1 MKKIILFIVIFL
13 IIISG
18 ILYFTY
24 GKELLSILDEKK
36 IYKIENMK
44 TTEINTLEEFKF
56 FDKGIISYNNQK
68 IVYTDFNNK
77 ILWENENTEF
87 SNQIFIAKDYIFK
100 QTNNN
105 ITVYDKSNQMFVMAE
120 IPGNIVNVSRENG
133 KTGMIVK
140 NNGQTLFILN
150 ENNEIVVDNKEFE
163 DVITGLSIS
172 NKSEAYSIITLTF
185 ENGSPVNSLYFN
197 LIDNVELWSTTIN
210 NEILIKTKVINN
222 NVIVI
227 GTENI
232 YFYNNNGKLMWKN
245 SMYNKI
251 LDYEISEE
259 NQSINILFEKD
270 NSTELISYNFEG
282 KVIEIQATPSSVTN
296 LRIVDK
302 QILVFNN
309 NNIYLIHSNKA
320 DKIFEDSE
328 SFKDILIE
336 GNSIN
341 ILFKNKIITGQI
353 K

>member
-24 GKELLSILDEKK
+24 GKEFLSILDEKK

-140 NNGQTLFILN
+140 NNGQTLFI
-150 ENNEIVVDNKEFE
+150 
-163 DVITGLSIS
+163 
-172 NKSEAYSIITLTF
+172 
-185 ENGSPVNSLYFN
+185 
-197 LIDNVELWSTTIN
+197 
-210 NEILIKTKVINN
+210 
-222 NVIVI
+222 
-227 GTENI
+227 
-232 YFYNNNGKLMWKN
+232 
-245 SMYNKI
+245 
-251 LDYEISEE
+251 
-259 NQSINILFEKD
+259 
-270 NSTELISYNFEG
+270 
-282 KVIEIQATPSSVTN
+282 
-296 LRIVDK
+296 
-302 QILVFNN
+302 
-309 NNIYLIHSNKA
+309 
-320 DKIFEDSE
+320 
-328 SFKDILIE
+328 
-336 GNSIN
+336 
-341 ILFKNKIITGQI
+341 
-353 K
+353 